1 MAQQKMI
8 GSEMF
13 IERIQEFIDK
23 QIAEDAAF
31 AEKVRNTKRTVN
43 DCASWMI
50 EKLAQDFQKTGKMG
64 YDDSEIYGLAL
75 HFFDEPNLKAKGN
88 LNFQGLIMSNRPA
101 TRPYKP
107 RELTDEGK
115 ARLDDAAREQ
125 YKNEQLNKLRMQEQ
139 KEREKEEKRIA
150 KAKERQQQ
158 QAQQYVQPSL
168 FDM

>member
-1 MAQQKMI
+1 MI
-8 GSEMF
+8 GSEAF
-13 IERIQEFIDK
+13 VERIQAFLDE
-23 QIAEDAAF
+23 QAATDETF
-31 AEKVRNTKRTVN
+31 AAKLKKDKRTVQ
-43 DCASWMI
+43 DCANWMI
-50 EKLAQDFQKTGKMG
+50 EKLAQDFRDTGKMG

-75 HFFDEPNLKAKGN
+75 HFFDEPGLKAKGN
-88 LNFQGLIMSNRPA
+88 LNFQGLIMSNRPR
-101 TRPYKP
+101 TQEYKP
-107 RELTDEGK
+107 RELTDEEK

-158 QAQQYVQPSL
+158 QSQQYVQPSL